1 MRYQLSVYIA
11 LALMSLE
18 EGIMRSTFLER
29 DAWFRRQQNQPPIT
43 KREERKYRQIIAVN
57 IVNQMV
63 VDINIEELHLV
74 LIALEKN

>member
-1 MRYQLSVYIA
+1 MHHQLSVYIA

-29 DAWFRRQQNQPPIT
+29 DAWYRRKQNQPPIT

-57 IVNQMV
+57 IVNV
-63 VDINIEELHLV
+63 PGT
-74 LIALEKN
+74 KSKSK